1 MESGNRP
8 LFSVI
13 VPVYKVEK
21 YLHQCVDSILAQTFS
36 DFEVILVD
44 DGSPDRCGVICDEYA
59 RIDSRVKVIHQENG
73 GCVKARRAG
82 YHLCSGD
89 YIVHVDS
96 DDYIAPDM
104 LELVAE
110 QIQTHGVDAVLF
122 GFQRFHESVEECCPQ
137 RVAAGLYDGEKMNT
151 IRSNLLLGAD
161 AGVSIHNSLW
171 SLVMRKEV
179 FEPNLMTVPEN
190 LYRGEDLAAVIPALN
205 RCSAVY
211 VLAECPYYYR
221 VTPGS
226 ITNTHHGDEL
236 NQALLL
242 AAYLL
247 EKMGVSYETKTN
259 SYVLKECFDHLSHYR
274 ENWQEYRQEVLR
286 IRNDR
291 LVKHLRGARCGK
303 ETSFPNRVAFF
314 LLRHQMFNVLWL
326 IWKIKG

>member
-1 MESGNRP
+1 MNPENRP

-21 YLHQCVDSILAQTFS
+21 YLHQCVDSILAQSFRS
-36 DFEVILVD
+36 FEVILID
-44 DGSPDRCGVICDEYA
+44 DGSPDGSGAICDEYA
-59 RIDSRVKVIHQENG
+59 LKDSRVKVIHQKNG
-73 GCVKARRAG
+73 GCVKARHAG
-82 YHLCSGD
+82 YRLCRGS

-96 DDYIAPDM
+96 DDYIAPNL

-110 QIQTHGVDAVLF
+110 KLHESGVDAVLF
-122 GFQRFHESVEECCPQ
+122 GFQRFHESGEECCPQ
-137 RVAAGLYDGEKMNT
+137 GVATGLYDGAKMNI
-151 IRSNLLLGAD
+151 IRNNLLLGVD
-161 AGVSIHNSLW
+161 SGVTLYNTLW
-171 SLVMRKEV
+171 SLIMRKEV
-179 FEPNLMTVPEN
+179 FEPYLMMMPEA

-247 EKMGVSYETKTN
+247 EVMGNSFSTKTN

>member
-73 GCVKARRAG
+73 GSVKARHAG
-82 YHLCSGD
+82 YGLCSGS

-96 DDYIAPDM
+96 DDYIATDM

-110 QIQTHGVDAVLF
+110 QVQTHGVDAVLF
-122 GFQRFHESVEECCPQ
+122 GFQHFYESGEACCPQ
-137 RVAAGLYDGEKMNT
+137 RVAAGLYDGERMDV

-161 AGVSIHNSLW
+161 SGVAIHNSLW

-179 FEPNLMTVPEN
+179 FEPHLMTVPER

-205 RCSAVY
+205 QCDAVY
-211 VLAECPYYYR
+211 VLAACPYYYR

-226 ITNTHHGDEL
+226 IMNTHRGNEL
-236 NQALLL
+236 DQATELADYLLGRMD
-242 AAYLL
+242 AAYHQKLH
-247 EKMGVSYETKTN
+247 
-259 SYVLKECFDHLSHYR
+259 SYVLLECFDHLTHYR
-274 ENWQEYRQEVLR
+274 GSWQEYRQEVSR

-291 LVKHLRGARCGK
+291 LIKHLRGAVCGK
-303 ETSFPNRVAFF
+303 ETGFSNRVAFF

-326 IWKIKG
+326 IWWIKS

>member
-1 MESGNRP
+1 MELGNRF

-21 YLHQCVDSILAQTFS
+21 YLHQCVDSILEQTFR
-36 DFEVILVD
+36 DFEVILID
-44 DGSPDRCGVICDEYA
+44 DGSPDGSGAICDEYA
-59 RIDSRVKVIHQENG
+59 LKDSRVKVIHQENG

-122 GFQRFHESVEECCPQ
+122 GFQHFYESVEECCPQ
-137 RVAAGLYDGEKMNT
+137 GVAAGLYDGEKMNT

-205 RCSAVY
+205 QCGAVY

-226 ITNTHHGDEL
+226 ITNTYHGDEL

-242 AAYLL
+242 AEYLL

-274 ENWQEYRQEVLR
+274 ESWQGYRQEVLR

-291 LVKHLRGARCGK
+291 LVKHLWGARCGK

-314 LLRHQMFNVLWL
+314 LLRHQMFHVLWM

>member
-1 MESGNRP
+1 MELKNRP
-8 LFSVI
+8 QFSII

-21 YLHQCVDSILAQTFS
+21 YLHQCVDSILEQTFR
-36 DFEVILVD
+36 DFEVILID
-44 DGSPDRCGVICDEYA
+44 DGSPDNSGVICDEYA
-59 RIDSRVKVIHQENG
+59 LKDSRVKVIHQENG

-122 GFQRFHESVEECCPQ
+122 GFQHFYESVEECCPQ

-161 AGVSIHNSLW
+161 AGVTIHNSLW

-179 FEPNLMTVPEN
+179 FEPNLMTVPES

-205 RCSAVY
+205 QCGAVY
-211 VLAECPYYYR
+211 VLAACPYYYR

-226 ITNTHHGDEL
+226 IMNTHRGDEL
-236 NQALLL
+236 EQAKLL
-242 AAYLL
+242 AEYLL
-247 EKMGVSYETKTN
+247 EKMGASFGAKLD
-259 SYVLKECFDHLSHYR
+259 SYVLKESFEYLSHYR
-274 ENWQEYRQEVLR
+274 GNWQAYRQKVR
-286 IRNDR
+286 DVQDR
-291 LVKHLRGARCGK
+291 QLVKYLRRAKCGEK
-303 ETSFPNRVAFF
+303 TAFADRVAFF
-314 LLRHQMFNVLWL
+314 LLRHQLFHILWL
-326 IWKIKG
+326 IWWIKS

>member
-1 MESGNRP
+1 MELGNRF

-21 YLHQCVDSILAQTFS
+21 YLHQCVDSILEQTFR
-36 DFEVILVD
+36 DFEVILID
-44 DGSPDRCGVICDEYA
+44 DGSPDGSGAICDEYA
-59 RIDSRVKVIHQENG
+59 LKDSRVKVIHQENG

-122 GFQRFHESVEECCPQ
+122 GFQHFYESVEECCPQ
-137 RVAAGLYDGEKMNT
+137 GVAAGLYGGEKMNT

-242 AAYLL
+242 AEYLL

-274 ENWQEYRQEVLR
+274 ESWQGYRQEVLR